1 MLADYIMATGFMVSV
16 VYVPILAHFSLFSM
30 PGRTVSAIFSLS
42 DIFFSS
48 P

>member
-1 MLADYIMATGFMVSV
+1 MLADYIIATGFMVSV

-30 PGRTVSAIFSLS
+30 PGRTVSAMFSLS
-42 DIFFSS
+42 DVFFSS